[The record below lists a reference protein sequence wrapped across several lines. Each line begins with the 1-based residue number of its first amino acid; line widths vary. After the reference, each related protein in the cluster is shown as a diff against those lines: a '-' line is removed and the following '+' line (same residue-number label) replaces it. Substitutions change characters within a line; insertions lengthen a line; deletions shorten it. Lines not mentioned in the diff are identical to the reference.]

1 MDWSSVDSA
10 WKGHE
15 YFVQWLVK
23 ELDPKITVE
32 IGTYKGFSTYFL
44 AKENNGIVYSLD
56 IKDYGAADNLKELD
70 NVKLIIDRSEDL
82 VKTWQT
88 KIDLLHIDGDHTKD
102 SVTHDLSEWAKHMN
116 DGGVILMHDV
126 FSNAWLDTFMVF
138 MNSKILDING
148 QGITKRMFLNS
159 NGLGI
164 LTYNTELISKID
176 EKYKTLVLS
185 DHSIANIVNFVNYH
199 RSHKNG

>member
-32 IGTYKGFSTYFL
+32 IGTYRGFSTYFL
-44 AKENNGIVYSLD
+44 AKNNNGMVHSLD
-56 IKDYGAADNLKELD
+56 TKDFGASENLKELD
-70 NVKLIIDRSEDL
+70 NVVLIQNSSEDE
-82 VKTWQT
+82 VKKWTQ
-88 KIDLLHIDGDHTKD
+88 KIDLLHIDGNHTKE
-102 SVTHDLSEWAKHMN
+102 SVNHDLIEWVKHMN

-126 FSNAWLDTFMVF
+126 LSNAWIEPFMTFM
-138 MNSKILDING
+138 NTKIMDIDG
-148 QGITKRMFLNS
+148 QGITKRAFLND

-164 LTYNTELISKID
+164 LTHNLDLIAKID
-176 EKYKTLVLS
+176 EKYKMLVVS
-185 DHSIANIVNFVNYH
+185 GHGIASIANFVTYH
-199 RSHKNG
+199 GSRK